1 LTVQDEKKPIVYNID
16 DNIIR
21 EKVRRSA
28 MGLTVKLIAYTTQA
42 ERVVA
47 AAAKLCYSASPVGEL
62 FDGLDDDS
70 IGGFLAK
77 LRDSGHVSPFE
88 HASFTF
94 AVEGVSRVTTH
105 QLVRHRIASFS
116 QRSQRYVAMRGAE
129 CVVPPEISRN
139 EEAARVFGESLAA
152 ARDAYERLSALGV
165 PREDARFI
173 LPHGFETSIIVTMN
187 ARELLHFFGLRLCRR
202 AQWEMRDTARMMLSL
217 AASKAPRLFDDAGPS
232 CVRGT
237 CGERRNGCGRPY
249 KNMEEVLE
257 DK

>member
-1 LTVQDEKKPIVYNID
+1 
-16 DNIIR
+16 
-21 EKVRRSA
+21 
-28 MGLTVKLIAYTTQA
+28 MGLTVKMIAHTTQA

-62 FDGLDDDS
+62 FDGLDGER

-77 LRDSGHVSPFE
+77 LRASGHLSPFE
-88 HASFTF
+88 HAGFTF
-94 AVEGVSRVTTH
+94 AVEGVSRVATH

-116 QRSQRYVAMRGAE
+116 QRSQRYVATRDTN
-129 CVVPPEISRN
+129 CVVPPEISQN
-139 EEAARVFGESLAA
+139 EEAARVFGESAA
-152 ARDAYERLSALGV
+152 ASQAAYEKLSALGI

-173 LPHGFETSIIVTMN
+173 LPHGYETAIIVTMN

-202 AQWEMRDTARMMLSL
+202 AQWEIRGVARMMLSL
-217 AASKAPRLFDDAGPS
+217 AASEAPKLFDDAGPS
-232 CVRGT
+232 CVRGACAERDS
-237 CGERRNGCGRPY
+237 CGKPY

>member
-1 LTVQDEKKPIVYNID
+1 
-16 DNIIR
+16 
-21 EKVRRSA
+21 
-28 MGLTVKLIAYTTQA
+28 MGLTVKMIAHTTRA

-47 AAAKLCYSASPVGEL
+47 AAAKLCYSASSVGEL
-62 FDGLDDDS
+62 FDGLDDEH

-94 AVEGVSRVTTH
+94 AVEGVSRVATH

-116 QRSQRYVAMRGAE
+116 QQSQRYVAMRGAA

-152 ARDAYERLSALGV
+152 ARAAYEKLSALGI

-173 LPHGFETSIIVTMN
+173 MPHGLETSIIVTMN

-202 AQWEMRDTARMMLSL
+202 AQWEIRDVARMMLSL
-217 AASKAPRLFDDAGPS
+217 AASEAPRLFDDAGPS
-232 CVRGT
+232 CVRGV
-237 CGERRNGCGRPY
+237 CAERESCGRPY

>member
-1 LTVQDEKKPIVYNID
+1 
-16 DNIIR
+16 
-21 EKVRRSA
+21 
-28 MGLTVKLIAYTTQA
+28 MGLTVKMIAHTTQA

-47 AAAKLCYSASPVGEL
+47 VAAKLCYSASPVGEL
-62 FDGLDDDS
+62 FEGLDGER

-77 LRDSGHVSPFE
+77 LRGSGHVSPFE

-116 QRSQRYVAMRGAE
+116 QRSQRYVSMEGAR
-129 CVVPPEISRN
+129 CVMPPEISRN

-152 ARDAYERLSALGV
+152 VREAYEKLSALGI

-173 LPHGFETSIIVTMN
+173 LPHGMETGIIVTMN

-202 AQWEMRDTARMMLSL
+202 AQWEIREVARVMLSL
-217 AASKAPRLFDDAGPS
+217 AASEAPRLFDDAGPS
-232 CVRGT
+232 CVRGA
-237 CGERRNGCGRPY
+237 CVERDGCGKPY
-249 KNMEEVLE
+249 KNTEEVLE

>member
-1 LTVQDEKKPIVYNID
+1 M
-16 DNIIR
+16 
-21 EKVRRSA
+21 S
-28 MGLTVKLIAYTTQA
+28 LTVKMIAHTTQA

-47 AAAKLCYSASPVGEL
+47 AAAKLCYSASSVGEL
-62 FDGLDDDS
+62 FDGLDDEH

-77 LRDSGHVSPFE
+77 LRASGHVSPFE

-116 QRSQRYVAMRGAE
+116 QQSQRYVAMSGAQ
-129 CVVPPEISRN
+129 CVVPPEISKN
-139 EEAARVFGESLAA
+139 EEAARVFCGLLAA
-152 ARDAYERLSALGV
+152 AREAYEKLSALGI

-173 LPHGFETSIIVTMN
+173 LPHGLETRIIVTMN

-202 AQWEMRDTARMMLSL
+202 AQWEIRDAARMMLSL
-217 AASKAPRLFDDAGPS
+217 AASEAPRLLDGAGPS
-232 CVRGT
+232 CVRGACSERES
-237 CGERRNGCGRPY
+237 CGKPY
-249 KNMEEVLE
+249 KNMKEVLE

>member
-1 LTVQDEKKPIVYNID
+1 MIILSEKEFGGY
-16 DNIIR
+16 
-21 EKVRRSA
+21 A
-28 MGLTVKLIAYTTQA
+28 MGLTVKMIAHTTQA

-47 AAAKLCYSASPVGEL
+47 VAAKLCYSASSAEEL
-62 FDGLDDDS
+62 LDGLDDGH

-77 LRDSGHVSPFE
+77 LRASGHVSPFE

-116 QRSQRYVAMRGAE
+116 QQSQRYVAARGAR
-129 CVVPPEISRN
+129 CVVPPEISGN
-139 EEAARVFGESLAA
+139 GEAARVFGEAAAA
-152 ARDAYERLSALGV
+152 AREAYEKLSELGV

-173 LPHGFETSIIVTMN
+173 LPHGLETSIIVTMN
-187 ARELLHFFGLRLCRR
+187 ARELRHFFGLRLCRR
-202 AQWEMRDTARMMLSL
+202 AQWEIRGVARMMLSL
-217 AASKAPRLFDDAGPS
+217 AAAEAPRLFDDAGPS

-237 CGERRNGCGRPY
+237 CAERDGCGKPY
-249 KNMEEVLE
+249 KNTEEVLE

>member
-1 LTVQDEKKPIVYNID
+1 
-16 DNIIR
+16 
-21 EKVRRSA
+21 
-28 MGLTVKLIAYTTQA
+28 MIAHTTQA
-42 ERVVA
+42 ELVVA
-47 AAAKLCYSASPVGEL
+47 AAAKLCYSASSVEEL
-62 FDGLDDDS
+62 FDGLDEEH

-77 LRDSGHVSPFE
+77 LRGSGHVSPFE

-116 QRSQRYVAMRGAE
+116 QRSQRYVAMKGAR

-139 EEAARVFGESLAA
+139 EEAARVFGESFAA
-152 ARDAYERLSALGV
+152 AREAYEKLSALGI

-173 LPHGFETSIIVTMN
+173 LPHGLETGIIVTMN

-202 AQWEMRDTARMMLSL
+202 AQWEINDVARMMLSL
-217 AASKAPRLFDDAGPS
+217 AASVAPRLFDDAGPS
-232 CVRGT
+232 CVRGA
-237 CGERRNGCGRPY
+237 CAERDGCGKPY
-249 KNMEEVLE
+249 KNTEEVLE